1 MRKMSR
7 QLLRNPSTLQRAATA
22 VVTSGLPHL
31 EHSSGRICQLQQQC
45 KLPSSVAIRRW
56 KSLLHNNNSAQK
68 PATAATATTASTTAT
83 TATATRR
90 CSQAEALNARG
101 SHSPFNAPVRLVV
114 PKNLFF
120 ARCFVFFFLSF
131 LRGFRFCFV
140 YFQYIFVVPT
150 GGKAERVCI

>member
-1 MRKMSR
+1 MSR

-31 EHSSGRICQLQQQC
+31 EHSSGRICHLQQQC

-56 KSLLHNNNSAQK
+56 KSLVHNNNSAQK

-101 SHSPFNAPVRLVV
+101 SHSPFSAPVRLVV

-120 ARCFVFFFLSF
+120 ARCFVFFFFYTCFSILF
-131 LRGFRFCFV
+131 LFCLF
-140 YFQYIFVVPT
+140 FNIFL
-150 GGKAERVCI
+150 